1 MKRLAGGHTHTHTH
15 TPRTRSSPMES
26 SARAVNI
33 RRPHPAE
40 AAMPEQAPCAARG
53 ALGVD
58 YMERGSRGCVPFA
71 LSRILEIEELV
82 VARECEAAAA
92 LLDVERPATAP
103 NGSDGCYTLKK
114 KSWFFCGPIK
124 CCESQRVGGGGEKE
138 KKTFFFLFFE
148 IYTCVF

>member
-1 MKRLAGGHTHTHTH
+1 
-15 TPRTRSSPMES
+15 
-26 SARAVNI
+26 
-33 RRPHPAE
+33 
-40 AAMPEQAPCAARG
+40 MPEQAPCAARG
-53 ALGVD
+53 ALGD
-58 YMERGSRGCVPFA
+58 DCMERGSGGCVPFA

-114 KSWFFCGPIK
+114 KIMVFWWTHKIDANRSVW
-124 CCESQRVGGGGEKE
+124 GGWRKR
-138 KKTFFFLFFE
+138 KKDFFFLFFE

>member
-26 SARAVNI
+26 SARAVNG

-53 ALGVD
+53 ALGD
-58 YMERGSRGCVPFA
+58 DCMERGSGGCVPFA

-103 NGSDGCYTLKK
+103 NCRALVDEHDCLHRH
-114 KSWFFCGPIK
+114 P
-124 CCESQRVGGGGEKE
+124 
-138 KKTFFFLFFE
+138 FFFW
-148 IYTCVF
+148 

>member
-1 MKRLAGGHTHTHTH
+1 
-15 TPRTRSSPMES
+15 MES

-53 ALGVD
+53 ALGD
-58 YMERGSRGCVPFA
+58 DCMERGSGGCVPFA

-114 KSWFFCGPIK
+114 KIMVFLWTHKMLRIAAC
-124 CCESQRVGGGGEKE
+124 GGGWRKR
-138 KKTFFFLFFE
+138 KKDFFFLFFE